1 MVERQVPLNDSLPPE
16 LNAQPDDE
24 VSSEVL
30 EHPSVESETSV
41 VRFIALQALYEIDM
55 TDHPVGEVVNY
66 LVEDFVFDD
75 ERSAPYLQ
83 TLVLGVKE
91 HRQQIDDVLARFAN
105 EFPIQQLATI
115 DRNILRIAVLEF
127 LVLRTTGVR
136 VAINEAVEMAK
147 RFGTDASPRFVNG
160 VLGAIA
166 RRAFPDDEDDSDT
179 PTPDTH
185 DDEDTVA

>member
-1 MVERQVPLNDSLPPE
+1 MNDSLPTR
-16 LNAQPDDE
+16 LNVQPNDE
-24 VSSEVL
+24 VTSEVL

-41 VRFIALQALYEIDM
+41 VRLIALQALYEIDM
-55 TDHPVGEVVNY
+55 TAHPVGEVINH
-66 LVEDFVFDD
+66 LVEDFVFKN

-83 TLVLGVKE
+83 TLVLGVLE

-105 EFPIQQLATI
+105 EFPIRQLAVI

-127 LVLRTTGVR
+127 LVLRTTSVS

-147 RFGTDASPRFVNG
+147 RFGSDSSPRFVNG

-166 RRAFPDDEDDSDT
+166 RHAFPEGADDSDA
-179 PTPDTH
+179 PAPDTP